1 MLKKGRLSVCLPLGK
16 RPSREAR
23 AAAMPSPLVQIRYP
37 SGPDPGSGLSAQQAP
52 HCVAFSG
59 ALLAYQQ
66 SPLKRAL
73 LRDVARVHPS
83 LTSRDGVRTGR
94 KEASVSREPA
104 ALSLLRS
111 EESRGTGDPQGRT
124 AVSPGHQP
132 TPEDGEIEAG

>member
-1 MLKKGRLSVCLPLGK
+1 
-16 RPSREAR
+16 
-23 AAAMPSPLVQIRYP
+23 MPASLWEGGPPEKHAQQRCP
-37 SGPDPGSGLSAQQAP
+37 HPWCRSGTRGGPDPGSGLSAQPAP

-73 LRDVARVHPS
+73 LWDVARVHPL
-83 LTSRDGVRTGR
+83 LTSRDGVRTGH
-94 KEASVSREPA
+94 KEASGSREPA

-111 EESRGTGDPQGRT
+111 EESRGTGGPQGRT

-132 TPEDGEIEAG
+132 TPEDREIEAG